1 MRAFYDQTADSLDE
15 PVVTEYPNL
24 GVPFLFTEDPVTF
37 LLSLVKVTNNIT
49 GPEDGTALHWHG
61 LLQKGTPWQDGV
73 PGITQCPI
81 APGKT
86 FTYSFIADTYG
97 TTWYHSHFSSQ
108 YADGAFGPLII
119 HGPKTAPYDVDL
131 GPILLTDYYHRN
143 HSDVN
148 TAIFNSDFNIV
159 AVPAVNTLIN
169 GRNNFNCSLKAPGDD
184 TPCISNA
191 GLAKFKFQRGK
202 KHRLR
207 IINAGASALHT
218 FSVDGHNLTV
228 IANDFVPVVPYNT
241 QYLKLGVGQRTDVIV
256 ETGPNENTPFFIRTQ
271 SPDRPCANTIQPNAS
286 AIAYFDNANVVP
298 TTTPWPSF
306 TASIQNCEN
315 EPLERTVPLF
325 PWRLPTPPAV
335 THTYYMTL
343 VQNETGSFL
352 FRFNNSAFRVN
363 FNHPILLLSN
373 LGNNSYPYD
382 PQWNVNNLG
391 SAASVRF
398 VIYNHNERSHPMHLH
413 GHNYF
418 VEAIGHDGEI
428 WNGTVVRPNNPQR
441 RDVQI
446 VPAGGYMVISFETDN
461 PGAWVFHCHVA
472 WHVGTGLS
480 ATFLE
485 RPDLIRNYHIPNTV
499 AQTCRDWWA
508 YTNTTVVN
516 QIDSGL

>member
-1 MRAFYDQTADSLDE
+1 
-15 PVVTEYPNL
+15 
-24 GVPFLFTEDPVTF
+24 
-37 LLSLVKVTNNIT
+37 
-49 GPEDGTALHWHG
+49 
-61 LLQKGTPWQDGV
+61 
-73 PGITQCPI
+73 
-81 APGKT
+81 
-86 FTYSFIADTYG
+86 
-97 TTWYHSHFSSQ
+97 
-108 YADGAFGPLII
+108 
-119 HGPKTAPYDVDL
+119 
-131 GPILLTDYYHRN
+131 
-143 HSDVN
+143 
-148 TAIFNSDFNIV
+148 
-159 AVPAVNTLIN
+159 
-169 GRNNFNCSLKAPGDD
+169 
-184 TPCISNA
+184 
-191 GLAKFKFQRGK
+191 
-202 KHRLR
+202 
-207 IINAGASALHT
+207 
-218 FSVDGHNLTV
+218 
-228 IANDFVPVVPYNT
+228 
-241 QYLKLGVGQRTDVIV
+241 VIV

-286 AIAYFDNANVVP
+286 AIAYFDNPNVVP

-325 PWRLPTPPAV
+325 PWRLTEPPAV

-352 FRFNNSAFRVN
+352 FRFNDSAFRVN
-363 FNHPILLLSN
+363 FNHPVLLLSN

-391 SAASVRF
+391 TATSVRF

-428 WNGTVVRPNNPQR
+428 WNGTVVRPYNPQR

-485 RPDLIRNYHIPNTV
+485 RPDRIRNYNIPNTV